1 MYTPLPAKTSVP
13 ETLELSTLSPLILE
27 PDSVVVVSL
36 IRLLPETAVL
46 ANSSKSVTCDF
57 RIVSDA

>member
-1 MYTPLPAKTSVP
+1 MYTPLPANTSVP
-13 ETLELSTLSPLILE
+13 ETLELSTLSPLMLE

-36 IRLLPETAVL
+36 TRLLPETAVL
-46 ANSSKSVTCDF
+46 ANSSKLVTCDF